1 MPSPPSPPPSSP
13 STTPAASGTSLALLF
28 RQVRDAM
35 WARMSDELARAG
47 HELSFSQYM
56 VLKKLAEGATRATE
70 LARAAELD
78 PGAMSRLLDRL
89 AERGLIARIAD
100 PDDRRAL
107 QVVLTEDGVAS
118 WGDIDQCGRRVRERA
133 LSGLSSR
140 EQQQLTRLLEQV
152 RSNLSF
158 PDP

>member
-1 MPSPPSPPPSSP
+1 MPPMPISPPPP
-13 STTPAASGTSLALLF
+13 SCPPVASGTSLALLF

-35 WARMSDELARAG
+35 WARMSNELARAG
-47 HELSFSQYM
+47 HDLSFSQYI
-56 VLKKLAEGATRATE
+56 VLKKLAEGATRATD

-89 AERGLIARIAD
+89 AERGLVARIAD

-107 QVVLTEDGVAS
+107 QVALTADGAAI

-133 LSGLSSR
+133 LAGLSSR
-140 EQQQLTRLLEQV
+140 EQQQLTRLLERV
-152 RSNLSF
+152 RGNLSF

>member
-1 MPSPPSPPPSSP
+1 MSSPPVEQP
-13 STTPAASGTSLALLF
+13 STSAPAPSGSSLALLF

-47 HELSFSQYM
+47 HDLSFSQYI
-56 VLKKLAEGATRATE
+56 VLKKLAEGAARATD

-89 AERGLIARIAD
+89 TERGLIARIAD

-107 QVVLTEDGVAS
+107 QVALTPEGAAS

-133 LSGLSSR
+133 LSGLSSH

-152 RSNLSF
+152 RNNLSF